1 MRRILRQTLDTG
13 DHCRV
18 RMPDRRNALVGWPA
32 SAQCLVERNKTVA
45 LKADDFGALL
55 LKSELLPFGVE
66 NVQEVGQAAV
76 ITLGCDLGRLARC
89 VEREIKAA
97 QALPVSEIGSVGL
110 VHLLDRDENR
120 LPISHRKL
128 MRTVVGNFD
137 EGIERA
143 EIEERGAK
151 RRSH

>member
-1 MRRILRQTLDTG
+1 MSESGHQPGRGGGGRRSLRQTLDRC

-66 NVQEVGQAAV
+66 NVQEVGQTAV
-76 ITLGCDLGRLARC
+76 ITLGCDLGRLARF
-89 VEREIKAA
+89 VDTEIKAGRA
-97 QALPVSEIGSVGL
+97 RPVWELGSVGFFPVL
-110 VHLLDRDENR
+110 ATARNR

-137 EGIERA
+137 EGI
-143 EIEERGAK
+143 
-151 RRSH
+151 